1 MMPSTA
7 THAATREDGSD
18 AVAEGDQHLFTAT
31 TTLGGA
37 IRESVEFNKR
47 LGLAYLNAY
56 ERAALGMI
64 DAHEQMTATS
74 DIELVRSTSAARACM
89 ARDATFAFLTTARR
103 LLR

>member
-7 THAATREDGSD
+7 TPTAMSEDGTD
-18 AVAEGDQHLFTAT
+18 PVGDSGQHLLNN
-31 TTLGGA
+31 TLGDA
-37 IRESVEFNKR
+37 ILDGVEFNKR

-64 DAHEQMTATS
+64 DAHERMSATS

-89 ARDATFAFLTTARR
+89 ARDATFTFLAT
-103 LLR
+103 LRHMLSS